1 MRTDIRMKICGVTG
15 PQDAEMAVQ
24 AGADFVGVLVEVD
37 VSPRSVSLGDASR
50 IASEVEG
57 VVALTYDAPI
67 ELDTV
72 VVAAMKPAALQLAGS
87 ESIDLAGEVTRAVP
101 CAVWKSIHLRHGD
114 LGSSQIEGTLA
125 KIARYVA
132 AGISTVVL
140 DTAVPGSRG
149 GRLGGTGVTHD
160 WRAAGQIVAASSVPV
175 FLAGGGQEGSARS
188 WLKQGRQAHQG
199 RDVAWCATGGTKGA
213 RQPSGVRPAD
223 TRCQW
228 PVVGSDAEA

>member
-1 MRTDIRMKICGVTG
+1 MKICGVTS
-15 PQDAEMAVQ
+15 PQDAAMAVQ
-24 AGADFVGVLVEVD
+24 AGADFVGVLIEVD
-37 VSPRSVSLGDASR
+37 VSPRSVGLEDASR

-67 ELDTV
+67 ELDTA

-87 ESIDLAGEVTRAVP
+87 ESSDLAGEVTRAVP

-114 LGSSQIEGTLA
+114 LGSSQIESTLA

-175 FLAGGGQEGSARS
+175 FLAGGLSPAN
-188 WLKQGRQAHQG
+188 
-199 RDVAWCATGGTKGA
+199 VAEAVV
-213 RQPSGVRPAD
+213 QVRPAGVD
-223 TRCQW
+223 VSSGVELSPGMKDPSKVR
-228 PVVGSDAEA
+228 AFLRAAREAGRKGAHGLG